1 MYSSVVQLLQS
12 TCSYNAVVMY
22 NEAFIIALVT
32 QIMYHIKL
40 ELLNNY
46 YIILIVS
53 LTAPPV
59 IPEWDSEGWR
69 WTRLQGQET
78 YPVVF

>member
-1 MYSSVVQLLQS
+1 
-12 TCSYNAVVMY
+12 
-22 NEAFIIALVT
+22 
-32 QIMYHIKL
+32 MYHIKL